1 MSYVKLF
8 QTLFKKHLKATHLL
22 CENDPLNFFKG
33 DDIKRNHQS

>member
-8 QTLFKKHLKATHLL
+8 QTLFKKHLL